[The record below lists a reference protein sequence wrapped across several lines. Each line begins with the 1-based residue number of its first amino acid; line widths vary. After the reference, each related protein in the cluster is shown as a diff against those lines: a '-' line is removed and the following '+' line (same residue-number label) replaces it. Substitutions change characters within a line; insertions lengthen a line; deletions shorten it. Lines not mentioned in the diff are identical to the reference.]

1 MKPAQVAAF
10 AAAVVAV
17 PVFVVYA
24 GGALTPFILAAVL
37 AYMLAP
43 MAAAMERRRIPAAA
57 AAAFCVIVILAA
69 LVALPVAV
77 VPIVAGQVGKLAAF
91 LPTAAANAAKWLGGA
106 HPQLLQQL
114 QMLAPAD
121 VAGLVD
127 GGQALQT
134 ANFAAGVFGKGL
146 SAVLSFLAALV
157 LTPLVAFYFIRDR
170 AAIGGEITAFLPP
183 ARRPAICGIAADL
196 DAVLGEFLRGQLL
209 VMAIMAVLY
218 FVVLHFTGVP
228 FALAI
233 GVIAGVLVFVPY
245 LGFIAGLFLAS
256 ISGLGHFDGL
266 GDFAVLWLAMTICTT
281 LESMFITPY
290 FVGER
295 VGLHPVAV
303 LASVLIFGE
312 LFGFV
317 GVLIS
322 LPLAAALLVVV
333 RHLRRRYIGSDFYAA
348 E

>member
-1 MKPAQVAAF
+1 MKPAQVFAL
-10 AAAVVAV
+10 AAAVLAV

-24 GGALTPFILAAVL
+24 GAALTPFILAAVL

-43 MAAAMERRRIPAAA
+43 LAAKMEKRRLPPAAA
-57 AAAFCVIVILAA
+57 AALCVIVILAA
-69 LVALPVAV
+69 LVALPLAV
-77 VPIVAGQVGKLAAF
+77 VPLVAEQINKLAVF
-91 LPTAAANAAKWLGGA
+91 LPSAAANAAKWLGGA
-106 HPQLLQQL
+106 HPQLLAQL
-114 QMLAPAD
+114 KMLAPAD

-146 SAVLSFLAALV
+146 SAALSFLAALV

-170 AAIGGEITAFLPP
+170 NAIGGEITAALPP
-183 ARRPAICGIAADL
+183 ARRPAIVGIAADL
-196 DAVLGEFLRGQLL
+196 DRVLGEFLRGQLL

-218 FVVLHFTGVP
+218 SLVLHFTGVP

-233 GVIAGVLVFVPY
+233 GVIAGILVFVPY
-245 LGFIAGLFLAS
+245 VGFMAGLFLAT
-256 ISGLGHFDGL
+256 ISGLGHFSAW
-266 GDFAVLWLAMTICTT
+266 GDFAVLWLAMTIGTT

-303 LASVLIFGE
+303 LAAVLIFGE

-322 LPLAAALLVVV
+322 LPLAAALLVVF
-333 RHLRRRYIGSDFYAA
+333 RHLRRRYMRSDFYAA